1 MTSQNPWQVQAGFTG
16 QDTSVMRPTRVL
28 SLLTCA
34 ALAMWTVVVIASA
47 ITAQLRVGLVDSVK
61 ESPGTVDLAG
71 LETSD
76 TLTAAL
82 TIAEV
87 GAAVLV
93 AGSMIAWLFR
103 VRANAVIIN
112 DEGQRWGKP
121 WLVFGWIVPIA
132 NFYIP
137 KQIVEDIWT
146 TSKPTT
152 GDRKGTGKPLLVS
165 AWWII
170 WWLYLVVDRLASKI
184 IAGTARQDDL
194 AATRDLASM
203 TVLIAPIGILAALLA
218 AAVIWRISR
227 FQDAQAVRIASA
239 LA

>member
-1 MTSQNPWQVQAGFTG
+1 MTSQNPPQMQAGFSG
-16 QDTSVMRPTRVL
+16 QDAGAMRPTRVL
-28 SLLTCA
+28 SLLTYT
-34 ALAMWTVVVIASA
+34 ALAVWTVLVIAAA
-47 ITAQLRVGLVDSVK
+47 ITAQLRVGLIDSVNND
-61 ESPGTVDLAG
+61 PGTVDLAS

-82 TIAEV
+82 TIAELCAV
-87 GAAVLV
+87 VVVAAT
-93 AGSMIAWLFR
+93 MIAWLFR
-103 VRANAVIIN
+103 VRANALVIR
-112 DEGQRWGKP
+112 DDGQRWGRP

-146 TSKPTT
+146 TSKPTND
-152 GDRKGTGKPLLVS
+152 DRKGTGKPLLVA

-170 WWLYLVVDRLASKI
+170 WWLYLVTDRIGSKV

-194 AATRDLASM
+194 TGTRNLASV

-227 FQDAQAVRIASA
+227 FQEAQAVRIASA